1 MTMKAKFKHEWDYLG
16 WKQYSDGG
24 LYDQHAWNQ
33 TVLTKINQSS
43 AQIFKESYR
52 GGANNIFVHPKTF
65 MLLKDSEYFH
75 INGSEA
81 SLSGRFKIHVDESL
95 DPDKI
100 YVKHIDNDFEKVK
113 DNLNK
118 PNLCRAF
125 KIKASEGEFM
135 SEIDFKFVER
145 ENDDEFTWD
154 GFKFITDEMLTAE
167 ITILNHKIVDPVTG
181 ELLVDYHNEIP
192 QDIWMGTRP
201 NEPELSDLVM
211 VRKDITSDELKT
223 FLQERIDALKKLN
236 NPLITAGPY
245 EKQLASLNETKVT
258 VKKPWYKRILD
269 FFKPTEQVK
278 IKNVKNSKINI
289 NIK

>member
-33 TVLTKINQSS
+33 TLLTKINQSS
-43 AQIFKESYR
+43 AQIGKESYR
-52 GGANNIFVHPKTF
+52 GGGNNIFVHPKTF

-81 SLSGRFKIHVDESL
+81 TLSGRFKIHVDESL

-100 YVKHIDNDFEKVK
+100 YVKHIDKDFEKVK
-113 DNLNK
+113 ENLNK
-118 PNLCRAF
+118 PNLCRA
-125 KIKASEGEFM
+125 IKVKSSEGEFM
-135 SEIDFKFVER
+135 SEIEFKFIER
-145 ENDDEFTWD
+145 EGDDEFTWD
-154 GFKFITDEMLTAE
+154 GFKFITDEMITAE
-167 ITILNHKIVDPVTG
+167 ITILNHRTIDPETG
-181 ELLVDYHNEIP
+181 EILIDYHMEIP
-192 QDIWMGTRP
+192 EEIWLPSPNHTIGDSDILAYRQSH
-201 NEPELSDLVM
+201 ELENIKVSDLE
-211 VRKDITSDELKT
+211 KNYLYKNITPSNQIRVE
-223 FLQERIDALKKLN
+223 
-236 NPLITAGPY
+236 
-245 EKQLASLNETKVT
+245 
-258 VKKPWYKRILD
+258 VKRPWYKRIFE